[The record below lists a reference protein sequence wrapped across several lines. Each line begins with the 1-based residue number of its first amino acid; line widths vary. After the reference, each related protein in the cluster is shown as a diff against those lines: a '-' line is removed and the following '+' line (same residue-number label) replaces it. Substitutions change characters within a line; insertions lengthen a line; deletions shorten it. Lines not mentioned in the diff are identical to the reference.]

1 MEIKI
6 SFNPAVDKLADVI
19 RAVNGAYGAGEVLP
33 ATKVADI
40 PVTVRVD
47 AQGAVR
53 DVEAMITPAEQA
65 EAEYLEQVAETGL
78 DPAAAFGGNSTPGAA
93 TATAVAGTMPSAP
106 TSSAPTTTASV
117 GAGIELDA
125 EGLPWDKRIHSDAAE
140 RKTQKGV
147 WKKRRGVQDAV
158 VTQVEAE
165 LRAALAANPGT
176 IAAPAGAVTIPQGG
190 VLGESAVHVEPAAAS
205 VELAQPAPVTITQPA
220 TLTPPAPTAIAQ
232 PATLAPPAPVD
243 TGARSF
249 AGLMQKVLPYMQS
262 PVNPNLPLTSRH
274 LEEIAHRCNLINPT
288 SGKGDINMLANRP
301 DLLDHAYQWADYLIA
316 NPNSP
321 MLSKA

>member
-1 MEIKI
+1 
-6 SFNPAVDKLADVI
+6 
-19 RAVNGAYGAGEVLP
+19 VNGAYGAGESP
-33 ATKVADI
+33 AIRAEEPRNHQLETYAQAGAA
-40 PVTVRVD
+40 RVQAAEF
-47 AQGAVR
+47 AQ
-53 DVEAMITPAEQA
+53 AMITPAEQA
-65 EAEYLEQVAETGL
+65 EAEYLEKVAETGL

-93 TATAVAGTMPSAP
+93 TATAAAGTMPSAP
-106 TSSAPTTTASV
+106 TNSAPTSTASV
-117 GAGIELDA
+117 AAGIELDA

-158 VTQVEAE
+158 VAQVEAE
-165 LRAALAANPGT
+165 LRAALAANPGAV
-176 IAAPAGAVTIPQGG
+176 AAPAGAVTIPPGG
-190 VLGESAVHVEPAAAS
+190 VLGESAVHVEPAAAPA
-205 VELAQPAPVTITQPA
+205 ELAQPTSVVVPQVTAQPA
-220 TLTPPAPTAIAQ
+220 TLTPPAPTAIGQ
-232 PATLAPPAPVD
+232 PATLTPPAPVD

-316 NPNSP
+316 NPNTA

>member
-33 ATKVADI
+33 TTKVADI

-65 EAEYLEQVAETGL
+65 EAEYLEKVAETGL
-78 DPAAAFGGNSTPGAA
+78 DPAAAFGGNFTPGAA
-93 TATAVAGTMPSAP
+93 TATAAAGTMPSAP
-106 TSSAPTTTASV
+106 TSSAPTSTASV
-117 GAGIELDA
+117 AGIELDA

-147 WKKRRGVQDAV
+147 WKKRRGVQDALV
-158 VTQVEAE
+158 AQVEAE
-165 LRAALAANPGT
+165 LRAALAANPG
-176 IAAPAGAVTIPQGG
+176 AAVPAGAVTIPPGG
-190 VLGESAVHVEPAAAS
+190 VLGESAVHAEPAAAT
-205 VELAQPAPVTITQPA
+205 VELPQPSNVVT
-220 TLTPPAPTAIAQ
+220 IAQ
-232 PATLAPPAPVD
+232 PATLSPPAPTTIAQPATLTSPALVD

-262 PVNPNLPLTSRH
+262 PVNPNLPLTPRH

-316 NPNSP
+316 NPNTA